1 MAGGPGRTV
10 SHPVARRSTRGDD
23 LRVGVNRAAMNDS
36 MSGGRHPSE
45 FADAL
50 QPVEQP
56 HDCLV
61 EVRRRQ
67 RPLLIGTTAP

>member
-1 MAGGPGRTV
+1 M
-10 SHPVARRSTRGDD
+10 
-23 LRVGVNRAAMNDS
+23 RVGVNRAAMNDS
-36 MSGGRHPSE
+36 MSDGRHPSG